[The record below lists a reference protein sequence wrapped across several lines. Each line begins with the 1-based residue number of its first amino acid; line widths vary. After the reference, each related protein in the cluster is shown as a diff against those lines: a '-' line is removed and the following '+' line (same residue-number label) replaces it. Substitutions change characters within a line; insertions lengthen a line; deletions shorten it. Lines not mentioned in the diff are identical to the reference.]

1 MAIAKSL
8 ALGRATDATL
18 HRLSASRI
26 IIIVIIIVVVVVTL
40 KNSQQWNKALAALV
54 RVCNE
59 IKICI

>member
-26 IIIVIIIVVVVVTL
+26 IIIIIVVVVVTL